1 MSLAQGNANG
11 EKWLGRRYYPISQY
25 FKNKFGVK
33 TAKIPVSIAERCP
46 MKADDGRLQPCI
58 FCDEY
63 GSAAYHLE
71 VERDLLDQIRHNR
84 KAVDRRLNGRGY
96 LVYFQSYTNTLDKVA
111 ILKQRFDI
119 ALSEDYISGLVIGT
133 RADCLPARMLP
144 MLQTVAD
151 RSYLMVEI
159 GVQSFFDDQLDYIK
173 RGHKADKNIE
183 AIHKLSQLQG
193 VDIGIHLIFGIPGDS
208 AERIIE
214 TARII
219 NGLPISNVKL
229 HNLHVLRNTPLH
241 SIYQRG
247 EFEPDDLE
255 IYAEK
260 VILFLRHLSPETAV
274 QRLAAVASRWDDLI
288 APKWTG
294 LKMQPVEFI
303 EKRMRDQ
310 GIYQGDLYEPA
321 GHSDLRQRP
330 LIAISG

>member
-1 MSLAQGNANG
+1 MSDTDA
-11 EKWLGRRYYPISQY
+11 KWQGRRYYPISQY

-58 FCDEY
+58 FCDDY

-71 VERDLLDQIRHNR
+71 VERELLDQIRHNR

-96 LVYFQSYTNTLDKVA
+96 LVYFQAYTNTLDKVA

-119 ALSEDYISGLVIGT
+119 ALSEDYVNGLVIGT
-133 RADCLPARMLP
+133 RADCLPARMFP
-144 MLQTVAD
+144 MLQGVAA
-151 RSYLMVEI
+151 RTYLMVEI

-173 RGHKADKNIE
+173 RGHNAHKNIE
-183 AIHKLSQLQG
+183 AVLKLNQQTD
-193 VDIGIHLIFGIPGDS
+193 VDIGIHLIFGIPGDTS
-208 AERIIE
+208 ERLIE
-214 TARII
+214 TALII
-219 NGLPISNVKL
+219 NDLPISNVKL
-229 HNLHVLRNTPLH
+229 HNLHVLKNTPLDA
-241 SIYQRG
+241 IYQRG

-255 IYAEK
+255 TYADK
-260 VILFLRHLSPETAV
+260 VILFLRYLSPETAV

-303 EKRMRDQ
+303 EQRMRDQ
-310 GIYQGDLYEPA
+310 GIYQGDLYDPERKPA
-321 GHSDLRQRP
+321 RRNDS
-330 LIAISG
+330 LIATG